1 MNYPSASQSSSDA
14 AIREFLLGN
23 LQDGERALVEQ
34 RLFEDEEFEA
44 RVHIEELALADDYA
58 RQRLSAADN
67 ERFRTRFLVTDD
79 RYRAFAVS
87 RLLRTRLSTAASPR
101 EMEKSKLGS
110 WLDFS
115 QPAWRYAFTVLLL
128 LLVFATVRR
137 VVREPALVRQIIPA
151 RILPKPKPI
160 AQQPDEANHPAA
172 VPAPSHA
179 DAEPT
184 PPSHELSPQTIT
196 FGANNNAEQPSIVS
210 ATAVGNGIR
219 MRMVLRE
226 NQTGAFDAELL
237 TSKGESVIKAD
248 SLRVSDDASIILDIP
263 AGLLKTGDY
272 QIKITPAGQSP
283 NKPVTY
289 YFRVQ

>member
-1 MNYPSASQSSSDA
+1 MNHPSTSQSSSDA
-14 AIREFLLGN
+14 IRQFLLGN

-44 RVHIEELALADDYA
+44 RVRIEELALADDYA

-67 ERFRTRFLVTDD
+67 ERFRKRFLATDD
-79 RYRAFAVS
+79 RYRALAVS
-87 RLLRTRLSTAASPR
+87 RLLQTRLSTAVAPR
-101 EMEKSKLGS
+101 ETEKAKLGS

-137 VVREPALVRQIIPA
+137 VVKEPSLVRQIIPA

-184 PPSHELSPQTIT
+184 PPSHELRPQEVT
-196 FGANNNAEQPSIVS
+196 FEANNTAAQPSIVP

-219 MRMVLRE
+219 MRMVLRD
-226 NQTGAFDAELL
+226 NQTGPFHAELL
-237 TSKGESVIKAD
+237 TSKGESVVKAD
-248 SLRVSDDASIILDIP
+248 SLGVSDGASVMLDIP
-263 AGLLKTGDY
+263 AGLLKPGDY
-272 QIKITPAGQSP
+272 QIRITPTGQEPHEAAS
-283 NKPVTY
+283 Y